1 MTLVSSSALEHLPYA
16 AFLIDP
22 SGKIRYVS
30 ERARRELGYEAPAPC
45 GLLFGELDVS
55 LPIGE
60 WEYYHR
66 RVLAGQTA
74 RPEEHLF
81 LTCGGEVVRMEV
93 EADRVD
99 SDGGPLV
106 LLMAKRCY
114 RGLHTASGGA
124 DRQSRFLSFLESVP
138 GLVAHFDREQR
149 VDYAS
154 RDLERRLEL
163 VPGALSGTRLEN
175 WRRAWTQPLQQ
186 AVESVLR
193 TGEAREVILEALLA
207 TGRVTDTVHVIPI
220 RNPRGEVQSAL
231 AYAEIAAE
239 RLWREATVHGTEE
252 PFREIFQN
260 APEGLYLLHATEGD
274 RFMVVDVNP
283 SFARFVGRSR
293 GELTGRSLDELM
305 PSDHVK
311 AHTAKFL
318 RCMAAGDR
326 VEEQGRLQAAS
337 GPLWYGSIQLPI
349 RDDEGRVRG
358 IVGIFRDIAEKMHM
372 RGALRESEQRYREIV
387 ERSTDS
393 IFLLELTPERSFRG
407 LGANPAFEVTF
418 GFRREEVIGR
428 LLEEIV
434 PRPLAEFLTARY
446 RAAVDAGV
454 SREEELELDLPN
466 GRHRLK
472 STLVPMRD
480 SAGEVRRLMVITCD
494 LPLGE
499 PVAPCDPAPGRRC
512 PA

>member
-1 MTLVSSSALEHLPYA
+1 MTLLLSSTILEHLPYA
-16 AFLIDP
+16 AFLIDQ
-22 SGKIRYVS
+22 SGKIRHVN
-30 ERARRELGYEAPAPC
+30 ERARRDLGYAAPAPC

-66 RVLAGQTA
+66 RVLADQTA
-74 RPEEHLF
+74 RPEEHFF
-81 LTCGGEVVRMEV
+81 LTHGGEVVRMEV
-93 EADRVD
+93 EAGRLD

-106 LLMAKRCY
+106 LLLAKRCY
-114 RGLHTASGGA
+114 RGLQTATGGG
-124 DRQSRFLSFLESVP
+124 DRRSRFLSFLESVP

-163 VPGALSGTRLEN
+163 VPGALSGSRLES
-175 WRRAWTQPLQQ
+175 WHRDWTLPLQQ

-207 TGRVTDTVHVIPI
+207 AGRVTDTVHVVPI
-220 RNPRGEVQSAL
+220 RNPRGEVESAL

-239 RLWREATVHGTEE
+239 RLLREATVHSTEE

-260 APEGLYLLHATEGD
+260 APDGLYLLDATEGD

-283 SFARFVGRSR
+283 AFARFVGRSR
-293 GELTGRSLDELM
+293 GELTGRTLDELM
-305 PSDHVK
+305 PSEHVK
-311 AHTAKFL
+311 SHTAKFQ
-318 RCMAAGDR
+318 RCVAVGDR
-326 VEEQGRLQAAS
+326 VEEQGRLQAAG

-349 RDDEGRVRG
+349 RDGEGRVRG
-358 IVGIFRDIAEKMHM
+358 IVGIFRDIAAKMHM
-372 RGALRESEQRYREIV
+372 RGALRESERRYREIA

-393 IFLLELTPERSFRG
+393 IFLLEVTPERRFRA
-407 LGANPAFEVTF
+407 LGANPAFEATF

-446 RAAVDAGV
+446 AAAVEAGAA
-454 SREEELELDLPN
+454 REEELEVELPN

-472 STLVPMRD
+472 STLVPMPD
-480 SAGEVRRLMVITCD
+480 SAGEVRRLMVISS
-494 LPLGE
+494 E
-499 PVAPCDPAPGRRC
+499 IPAEAAAVRQQR
-512 PA
+512 AV